1 MNVLNITS
9 TMFIENDLSYIRK
22 KKSSKLMISKAVF
35 VNIYVIANI
44 TYLGKMVIFLSSSA
58 NYLI

>member
-1 MNVLNITS
+1 
-9 TMFIENDLSYIRK
+9 MFIENDLSYIRK

-44 TYLGKMVIFLSSSA
+44 TYLGKNGHLSVIFSQLL
-58 NYLI
+58 NLRY